1 MLEAEGRI
9 SGGREHGSCHQRAP
23 SLMGT
28 QMHMK
33 GVGSGQRQKE
43 RPVTSLFHTL
53 QWPPFTLPVKSDSP
67 LWPSRYTLQ
76 PLQPLPPGALCLG
89 QRSRRLRALPQDPSW
104 LLPRSC
110 PWLLRSCPWLLP
122 LAPARALPCCSL
134 SWSCSAQHSQLTH
147 FFPVFSPAS
156 ASAVIPF
163 PASLCQTSPFVLPTP
178 SLSLF
183 PASLFFTALHSQ
195 PLYYLLV
202 KCSIACCPHW
212 KVSSCSAGTAPCL
225 PPSPIAGGIVWHTGG
240 LDEY

>member
-1 MLEAEGRI
+1 
-9 SGGREHGSCHQRAP
+9 
-23 SLMGT
+23 MGT

-163 PASLCQTSPFVLPTP
+163 PASLSNQPFCSSHTLTFPLPCFTFLHST
-178 SLSLF
+178 SLSALILF
-183 PASLFFTALHSQ
+183 TCKVFHRLLSPLEGQLLQCWDSALFTTESHCRGHRLAHGR
-195 PLYYLLV
+195 
-202 KCSIACCPHW
+202 AR
-212 KVSSCSAGTAPCL
+212 
-225 PPSPIAGGIVWHTGG
+225 
-240 LDEY
+240 